1 MTEDK
6 TPEEVSLRAKYTLV
20 DQEPPKLSHV
30 VNFHRVGTDVVMSVG
45 RIDVAELA
53 TKLTGRDKEA
63 VPPEEVELAVEV
75 FSRFGMS
82 PDAFARLFL
91 NAQKVFDSMVK
102 TGHIKAEE
110 IPGGDHADTRRD

>member
-6 TPEEVSLRAKYTLV
+6 TPEVSLRAKYTLV

-45 RIDVAELA
+45 RFDVAELA
-53 TKLTGRDKEA
+53 TKLAGREKKDA
-63 VPPEEVELAVEV
+63 PPEEVELPVEV

-102 TGHIKAEE
+102 TGQIKAGEVKE
-110 IPGGDHADTRRD
+110 GDHADTRRD